1 MESVMKMH
9 LVIAAAIAALGSHAA
24 FARYDGGD
32 TWSELEANV
41 VTPSAQALDVAR
53 TERYDGGDTWS
64 EMEPKASTPS
74 TQSLSVATTAN
85 LSSLQQH
92 EHPSM
97 YGTPAEPNSARRT
110 VRVGSGAQSINVAYG
125 DTVRFV
131 AQGQNG
137 AQQSFA
143 WRFDGSPEG
152 NDVDLSQV
160 APADFPA
167 HDVHV
172 FVAADSTY
180 SGE

>member
-1 MESVMKMH
+1 MKMH
-9 LVIAAAIAALGSHAA
+9 LVVAAAIAALGSHAA

-32 TWSELEANV
+32 TWSELQANV
-41 VTPSAQALDVAR
+41 VTPSTQSLDVAM

-64 EMEPKASTPS
+64 ELQPNARTRS
-74 TQSLSVATTAN
+74 TQPLSVATTAS

-92 EHPSM
+92 EQASM
-97 YGTPAEPNSARRT
+97 YGTPAEAGSASRT

-137 AQQSFA
+137 AEQSFA

-152 NDVDLSQV
+152 SDVDLSRV

-180 SGE
+180 SGD